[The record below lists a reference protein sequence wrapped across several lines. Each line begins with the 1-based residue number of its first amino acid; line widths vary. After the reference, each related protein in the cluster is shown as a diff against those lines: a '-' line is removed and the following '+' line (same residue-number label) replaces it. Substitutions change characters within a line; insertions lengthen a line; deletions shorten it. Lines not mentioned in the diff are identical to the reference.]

1 MAKINRLL
9 VGIVCAFLA
18 HQTLAAPDNSQKELD
33 QIRQEIQAADKDMRN
48 KKAQQDKIA
57 AQIRATDKELSKQRA
72 ELAKIQSEKQVA
84 VAELERLQQDAMAL
98 ETKIE
103 GMKGQVARLI
113 DSRYRNRRP
122 EAMIMLLQNKDP
134 NEKGRQ
140 LEYLRQIQAANRQA
154 LTDFAEQQNQ
164 LQQQSELIKQ
174 QMAKIQ
180 SLMDEQRKI
189 IADLEKQKKSNVSA
203 AAKLDNEI
211 AANEKKIKGLRQ
223 DEQRMVGVLK
233 NIAERNQAAVKKDN
247 TPVFRQ
253 PENNGSTAF
262 GKLQG
267 KLPMPMSGKIVG
279 RFGDDKPS
287 GGVYNGIYI
296 AGNAGAVRAVAGG
309 KVAYARELRG
319 YGNTVIIDHDGDY
332 LTIYSGLSMFAVSAG
347 ETVSAKQQIGVSGAM
362 PDDVAGLYF
371 ELRYRTKPLNPAAWV
386 KK

>member
-140 LEYLRQIQAANRQA
+140 LEYLRQIQVANRQA

-189 IADLEKQKKSNVSA
+189 IADLEKQKKSDVSA

-233 NIAERNQAAVKKDN
+233 NIAERNQQPAKKDN

-296 AGNAGAVRAVAGG
+296 AGNAGVVRAVAGG

-332 LTIYSGLSMFAVSAG
+332 LTIYSGLSMFAVTAG